1 MSDSTPD
8 TPNRR
13 TVLQLAAATGAA
25 ALVPSR
31 LAAAGTRAAAA
42 GAPRRLVL
50 VCAQGGWDTTYALD
64 PKAQSAVCDVPV
76 GAVRQFG
83 ALDVFTD
90 ASRPNVTGY
99 FTKYAPVTAVV
110 RGISVASVAHRECLK
125 RMATGTRNETN
136 ADMGALIAHDL
147 GNDLPLPYLIL
158 GDTAFTGPYA
168 VSAGRVG
175 ATNQIIALLDP
186 AQAYPTGRPPVAV
199 TGAEDAILARYAAA
213 SVDRVRATR
222 GATGYNR
229 RRTADFLEARE
240 RGKQLQ
246 AVRAGFGARGRTLLL
261 SAQVELALDALEQD
275 ISQSVMLNTR
285 LGWDTHDNNTDQA
298 GLHETTFAGLT
309 QLLDGLAAR
318 AGRQPGTKM
327 IDDTV
332 VVCFSEFS
340 RTPKLNNAAG
350 KDHWPVTSA
359 MVIGAGVRG
368 GRGFGAT
375 NGAVESMPIDFDT
388 GAASASGRTLMSS
401 HFVAGVLALCGVDP
415 IAHLGPTEIFDAFV
429 A

>member
-1 MSDSTPD
+1 MTM
-8 TPNRR
+8 NRR
-13 TVLQLAAATGAA
+13 TLLQY
-25 ALVPSR
+25 
-31 LAAAGTRAAAA
+31 AGAA
-42 GAPRRLVL
+42 GALSLVPAARSAHARLRAAGDGRRLLL

-64 PKAQSAVCDVPV
+64 PKQQSAVCDVPA
-76 GAVRQFG
+76 GAVQNFG
-83 ALDVFTD
+83 SLDVFTD
-90 ASRPNVTGY
+90 ASRPNVTAY
-99 FTKYAPVTAVV
+99 FTKYAPITAIV

-125 RMATGTRNETN
+125 RMATGTRSETN

-186 AQAYPTGRPPVAV
+186 AQAYPTNGRPQFAT
-199 TGAEDAILARYAAA
+199 TGAEDQLLARYAQA

-229 RRTADFLEARE
+229 KRTNDFLESID
-240 RGKQLQ
+240 RGKRLAQ
-246 AVRAGFGARGRTLLL
+246 VRAGFGTRGRTLALQ
-261 SAQVELALDALEQD
+261 AQVELALDALEQD
-275 ISQSVMLNTR
+275 ISQAVMLNTR
-285 LGWDTHDNNTDQA
+285 LGWDTHDTNTDQA
-298 GLHETTFAGLT
+298 GFHETTFLGLT

-318 AGRQPGTKM
+318 PGRQAGTTM
-327 IDDTV
+327 LDDTV

-340 RTPKLNNAAG
+340 RTPKLNGAASPG

-359 MVIGAGVRG
+359 MVIGAGVQG
-368 GRGFGAT
+368 GRAYGAT
-375 NGAVESMPIDFDT
+375 SAGVESLPIDFTT
-388 GAASASGRTLMSS
+388 GAASPTGLTLMSN

-415 IAHLGPTEIFDAFV
+415 LAHLGPTEVFDAFV